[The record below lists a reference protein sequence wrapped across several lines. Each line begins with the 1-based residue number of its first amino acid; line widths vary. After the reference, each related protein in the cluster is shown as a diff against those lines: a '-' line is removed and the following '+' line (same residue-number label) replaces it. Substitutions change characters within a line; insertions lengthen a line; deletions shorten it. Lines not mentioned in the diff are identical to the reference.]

1 MQPMGPRGKNM
12 PRGAKPKIQKGTLPR
27 LLKLLLK
34 NYKWQL
40 FLVMLCIIV
49 ASVTTA
55 STGIFLKN
63 VIEII
68 GNKDYNGLINIAVLM
83 GSLYLL
89 SVIADLSRSLIMAKV
104 TQGFLHDIRLKMFSH
119 MQDLPIKYF
128 DTNNHGDIM
137 SMYTNDV
144 DALRQLVS
152 SGLLT
157 IIQTAV
163 SVIYVF
169 CTMLYYS
176 VWLTFVV
183 VLFVLL
189 LTFTV
194 KKIGGNSA
202 KFFIKQQKSLG
213 ACEGFVEE
221 AMHGQKVI
229 KVFTHEDKTCEEF
242 DKLNE
247 EHRKNVEKA
256 NGFANL
262 LGPITN
268 NLGHFLYVLL
278 ALTGT
283 FLVVLNLPSW
293 FKGLSISGEAI
304 SIAIVIAFL
313 PMGRN
318 FTRNIS
324 QVSNQINSIFMGLA
338 GAQRV
343 FSVID
348 EKPEEDNGYVTLVR
362 VFENE
367 DGSYRETD
375 SKEGIW
381 AWKHPHKAD
390 NTVTYTKL
398 MGDIRFF
405 DVDFGYNED
414 HIVLHNVSLYAEP
427 GQKVAFV
434 GATGAGKTTITNLIN
449 RFYDIADG
457 KIRYDGININKIKKA
472 DLRRSLGIV
481 LQDVT
486 LFSGTVM
493 DNIRYGRLDA
503 TDEECVEAAKL
514 ASAHEFISKLPD
526 GYNTYIKGDG
536 SNFSQGQRQLLSI
549 ARAAIKNAPAMILDE
564 ATSSIDTRTE
574 LLVEKGTF
582 ELMKGRT
589 VFVIAHRLSTV
600 QNSDVIM
607 VLDKGRIIERG
618 NHEELIK
625 QKGEYY
631 KLYMGALEL
640 D

>member
-1 MQPMGPRGKNM
+1 MPPAGPRRGGPRG
-12 PRGAKPKIQKGTLPR
+12 PRPKIQKGTLPR
-27 LLKLLLK
+27 LLKVLLK
-34 NYKWQL
+34 NYKFHLIFVL
-40 FLVMLCIIV
+40 FCILVSSI
-49 ASVTTA
+49 TTG
-55 STGIFLKN
+55 SLGIFLKN
-63 VIEII
+63 VITTIM
-68 GNKDYNGLINIAVLM
+68 NKDYSGLISLVLLM
-83 GSLYLL
+83 AGLYVL
-89 SVIADLSRSLIMAKV
+89 SILADLTRSLVMAKV
-104 TQGFLHDIRLKMFSH
+104 TQGFLHDMRVKMFSE

-128 DTNNHGDIM
+128 DTHNHGDIM
-137 SMYTNDV
+137 STYTNDV

-157 IIQTAV
+157 IVQTAI

-169 CTMLYYS
+169 STMLYYS
-176 VWLTFVV
+176 VWLTLVV
-183 VLFVLL
+183 VLFVIL

-202 KFFIKQQKSLG
+202 KFFVKQQKSLG
-213 ACEGFVEE
+213 ATEGFVEE

-229 KVFTHEDKTCEEF
+229 KVFTHEGKICEEF
-242 DKLNE
+242 DKLNN

-256 NGFANL
+256 NTFANI

-268 NLGHFLYVLL
+268 NLGHFLYVVL
-278 ALTGT
+278 ALAGT
-283 FLVVLNLPSW
+283 FLAVSNLPIWLKS
-293 FKGLSISGEAI
+293 LSFSGEAI
-304 SIAIVIAFL
+304 SIAIIIAFL

-324 QVSNQINSIFMGLA
+324 QVSNQINAIFMGLA

-343 FSVID
+343 FAIID
-348 EKPEEDNGYVTLVR
+348 EKPEEDNGFITLVKA
-362 VFENE
+362 VKNE
-367 DGSYRETD
+367 SGEFTESLDNNGV
-375 SKEGIW
+375 W
-381 AWKHPHKAD
+381 AWKRPNDDGTATFIELK
-390 NTVTYTKL
+390 
-398 MGDIRFF
+398 GDVRFKN
-405 DVDFGYNED
+405 VDFGYND
-414 HIVLHNVSLYAEP
+414 TKVVLHDITLYAKP

-449 RFYDIADG
+449 RFYDIQEG
-457 KIRYDGININKIKKA
+457 EITYDGINISEIKKA

-481 LQDVT
+481 LQDVS

-503 TDEECVEAAKL
+503 TDEECIEAAKR
-514 ASAHEFISKLPD
+514 ASAHEFITKLPN
-526 GYNTYIKGDG
+526 GYNTFIKGDG
-536 SNFSQGQRQLLSI
+536 SNFSQGQCQLLSI
-549 ARAAIKNAPAMILDE
+549 ARASIKNAPAMILDE

-618 NHEELIK
+618 NHEELIEE
-625 QKGEYY
+625 QGEYY
-631 KLYMGALEL
+631 KLYMGSLEL
-640 D
+640 E

>member
-1 MQPMGPRGKNM
+1 MPPMGKGRNQPRG
-12 PRGAKPKIQKGTLPR
+12 PKPKIQKGTLPR
-27 LLKLLLK
+27 LLKLLVK
-34 NYKWQL
+34 NYFWQL
-40 FLVMLCIIV
+40 LVVLVCIIV
-49 ASVTTA
+49 ASITTA

-63 VIEII
+63 VIGAIYA
-68 GNKDYNGLINIAVLM
+68 KDYSQLIGIATLM
-83 GSLYLL
+83 GVLYVV
-89 SVIADLSRSLIMAKV
+89 SITADLTRSLIMAKV
-104 TQGFLHDIRLKMFSH
+104 TQGFLHDMRLKMFSH
-119 MQDLPIKYF
+119 MQDLPIRYF

-137 SMYTNDV
+137 STYTNDV

-157 IIQTAV
+157 IVQTAV
-163 SVIYVF
+163 SVVYVF

-176 VWLTFVV
+176 IWLTLVV
-183 VLFVLL
+183 VLFVIL
-189 LTFTV
+189 LTVTV
-194 KKIGGNSA
+194 KTIGGNSA
-202 KFFIKQQKSLG
+202 KYFIEQQKSLG
-213 ACEGFVEE
+213 KCEGFVEE

-229 KVFTHEDKTCEEF
+229 KVFTHEEKTCKEF
-242 DKLNE
+242 DELNE
-247 EHRKNVEKA
+247 GLRHNVEQA

-262 LGPITN
+262 LGPINN

-283 FLVVLNLPSW
+283 FLVALNLPNWLKS
-293 FKGLSISGEAI
+293 FSISGEAI
-304 SIAIVIAFL
+304 SIAIIIAFL

-343 FSVID
+343 FSLID

-362 VFENE
+362 VIEGENGELVETE
-367 DGSYRETD
+367 DKS
-375 SKEGIW
+375 GIW

-398 MGDIRFF
+398 MGDVRFF
-405 DVDFGYNED
+405 DVDFGYNDD
-414 HIVLHNVSLYAEP
+414 HIVLHNVTLYAEP

-493 DNIRYGRLDA
+493 ENIRYGRLDA
-503 TDEECVEAAKL
+503 TDEECIEAAKL
-514 ASAHEFISKLPD
+514 ASADEFISKLPN
-526 GYNTYIKGDG
+526 GYNTFIKGDG

-618 NHEELIK
+618 NHEELIE

-640 D
+640 E

>member
-1 MQPMGPRGKNM
+1 MPPMGPRGRHI

-40 FLVMLCIIV
+40 LLVMLCIVV

-63 VIEII
+63 VIEVIKD
-68 GNKDYNGLINIAVLM
+68 KDYDGLIAIAVTM
-83 GSLYLL
+83 GCLYVI

-104 TQGFLHDIRLKMFSH
+104 TQGFLHDMRLKMFSH

-163 SVIYVF
+163 SVVYVF

-176 VWLTFVV
+176 VWLTLVV

-202 KFFIKQQKSLG
+202 KFFVKQQKSLG
-213 ACEGFVEE
+213 ALEGFVEE
-221 AMHGQKVI
+221 AINGQKVI
-229 KVFTHEDKTCEEF
+229 KVFTHEEKTCKEF
-242 DKLNE
+242 DKLNN

-293 FKGLSISGEAI
+293 FKGFSISGEAI

-324 QVSNQINSIFMGLA
+324 QVSNQINAIFMGLA

-348 EKPEEDNGYVTLVR
+348 EKAEEDNGYVTLVK
-362 VFENE
+362 VIENE
-367 DGSYRETD
+367 DGSYLETD
-375 SKEGIW
+375 GKEGVW

-390 NTVTYTKL
+390 KTVTYTKL

-503 TDEECVEAAKL
+503 TDEECIEAAKL
-514 ASAHEFISKLPD
+514 ASADEFISKLPN

-625 QKGEYY
+625 EKGEYY
-631 KLYMGALEL
+631 KLYMGSLEL
-640 D
+640 E

>member
-1 MQPMGPRGKNM
+1 MPPAGPRRGGPRG
-12 PRGAKPKIQKGTLPR
+12 PRPKIQKGTLPR
-27 LLKLLLK
+27 LLKVLLK
-34 NYKWQL
+34 NYKFHLIFVL
-40 FLVMLCIIV
+40 FCILVSSI
-49 ASVTTA
+49 TTG
-55 STGIFLKN
+55 SLGIFLKN
-63 VIEII
+63 VITTIM
-68 GNKDYNGLINIAVLM
+68 NKDYSGLISLVLLM
-83 GSLYLL
+83 AGLYVL
-89 SVIADLSRSLIMAKV
+89 SILADLTRSLVMAKV
-104 TQGFLHDIRLKMFSH
+104 TQGFLHDMRVKMFSE

-128 DTNNHGDIM
+128 DTHNHGDIM
-137 SMYTNDV
+137 STYTNDV

-157 IIQTAV
+157 IVQTAI

-169 CTMLYYS
+169 STMLYYS
-176 VWLTFVV
+176 VWLTLVV
-183 VLFVLL
+183 VLFVIL

-202 KFFIKQQKSLG
+202 KFFVKQQKSLG
-213 ACEGFVEE
+213 ATEGFVEE

-229 KVFTHEDKTCEEF
+229 KVFTHEGKICEEF
-242 DKLNE
+242 DKLNN

-256 NGFANL
+256 NMFANI

-268 NLGHFLYVLL
+268 NLGHFLYVVL
-278 ALTGT
+278 ALAGT
-283 FLVVLNLPSW
+283 FLAVSNLPVWLKS
-293 FKGLSISGEAI
+293 LSFSGEAI
-304 SIAIVIAFL
+304 SIAIIIAFL

-324 QVSNQINSIFMGLA
+324 QVSNQINAIFMGLA

-343 FSVID
+343 FAIID
-348 EKPEEDNGYVTLVR
+348 EKPEEDNGFITLVKA
-362 VFENE
+362 VKNE
-367 DGSYRETD
+367 SGEFTESLDNNGV
-375 SKEGIW
+375 W
-381 AWKHPHKAD
+381 AWKRPNNDGTTTFIELK
-390 NTVTYTKL
+390 
-398 MGDIRFF
+398 GDVRFKN
-405 DVDFGYNED
+405 VDFGYND
-414 HIVLHNVSLYAEP
+414 TKVVLHDITLYAKP

-449 RFYDIADG
+449 RFYDIQEG
-457 KIRYDGININKIKKA
+457 EITYDGINISEIKKA

-481 LQDVT
+481 LQDVS

-503 TDEECVEAAKL
+503 TDEECIEAAKR
-514 ASAHEFISKLPD
+514 ASAHEFITKLPN
-526 GYNTYIKGDG
+526 GYNTFIKGDG
-536 SNFSQGQRQLLSI
+536 SNFSQGQCQLLSI
-549 ARAAIKNAPAMILDE
+549 ARASIKNAPAMILDE

-618 NHEELIK
+618 NHEELIEE
-625 QKGEYY
+625 QGEYY
-631 KLYMGALEL
+631 KLYMGSLEL
-640 D
+640 E

>member
-1 MQPMGPRGKNM
+1 MPPMGPRGKG
-12 PRGAKPKIQKGTLPR
+12 PRGPKPKIDKGTLPR
-27 LLKLLLK
+27 LLKVLLK
-34 NYKWQL
+34 NYKLQL
-40 FLVMLCIIV
+40 LFVLLCIIV

-63 VIEII
+63 VITAIN
-68 GNKDYNGLINIAVLM
+68 NKDYNSLISIVIFM
-83 GSLYLL
+83 GILYVVSIL
-89 SVIADLSRSLIMAKV
+89 ADLTRSLVMAKV
-104 TQGFLHDIRLKMFSH
+104 TQGFLHDIRVNMFKE

-128 DTNNHGDIM
+128 DTHNHGDIM
-137 SMYTNDV
+137 SAYTNDV

-163 SVIYVF
+163 SIIYVF
-169 CTMLYYS
+169 CTMIYYS
-176 VWLTFVV
+176 VWLTLVV

-202 KFFIKQQKSLG
+202 KFFVKQQKTLG
-213 ACEGFVEE
+213 ACEGFIEE

-229 KVFTHEDKTCEEF
+229 KVFTHEDKICEEF
-242 DKLNE
+242 DRLNG
-247 EHRKNVEKA
+247 EHRKNVQQA
-256 NGFANL
+256 NTFANI

-268 NLGHFLYVLL
+268 NLGHFLYVALAITGTLL
-278 ALTGT
+278 A
-283 FLVVLNLPSW
+283 VSNLPIW
-293 FKGLSISGEAI
+293 FKSFSISGEAI
-304 SIAIVIAFL
+304 SIAIIIAFL

-343 FSVID
+343 FAIID
-348 EKPEEDNGYVTLVR
+348 EKPEEDNGSITLVKA
-362 VFENE
+362 VKDNGGELVE
-367 DGSYRETD
+367 SGDKGD
-375 SKEGIW
+375 IW
-381 AWKHPHKAD
+381 AWKRLNDDGTA
-390 NTVTYTKL
+390 TLIKL
-398 MGDIRFF
+398 KGDVRFKN
-405 DVDFGYNED
+405 VDFGYND
-414 HIVLHNVSLYAEP
+414 KKIVLHDITLYAKP

-434 GATGAGKTTITNLIN
+434 GATGAGKTTIINLIN
-449 RFYDIADG
+449 RFYDILEG
-457 KIRYDGININKIKKA
+457 EITYDGININDIKKA

-481 LQDVT
+481 LQDVS

-503 TDEECVEAAKL
+503 TDEECIEAAKR
-514 ASAHEFISKLPD
+514 ASAHEFISKLPN

-536 SNFSQGQRQLLSI
+536 SNFSQGQCQLLSI
-549 ARAAIKNAPAMILDE
+549 ARASIKNAPAMILDE

-618 NHEELIK
+618 NHEELIEE
-625 QKGEYY
+625 KGEYY
-631 KLYMGALEL
+631 KLYMGSLEL
-640 D
+640 E

>member
-1 MQPMGPRGKNM
+1 MPPMGPRGHQ
-12 PRGAKPKIQKGTLPR
+12 RGPKPKIDKSTLPR
-27 LLKLLLK
+27 LLKVLFK
-34 NYKWQL
+34 NYKWSL
-40 FLVMLCIIV
+40 LLVLAFIIIS
-49 ASVTTA
+49 SVTTA
-55 STGIFLKN
+55 SLGIFIKN
-63 VIEII
+63 VITAISD
-68 GNKDYNGLINIAVLM
+68 KKYDALISIVVLM
-83 GSLYLL
+83 GSLYLVSIL
-89 SVIADLSRSLIMAKV
+89 LDLFRSLIMARV
-104 TQGFLHDIRLKMFSH
+104 TQSFLHDIRVKMFSD
-119 MQDLPIKYF
+119 MQDLPIRYF
-128 DTNNHGDIM
+128 DTHNHGDIM

-152 SGLLT
+152 SGLIT
-157 IIQTAV
+157 IIQTIV
-163 SVIYVF
+163 SVVYVF
-169 CTMLYYS
+169 ATMLYYS
-176 VWLTFVV
+176 ISLTLVV
-183 VLFVLL
+183 VLFIFIF
-189 LTFTV
+189 TSTV

-202 KFFIKQQKSLG
+202 KFFIKQQKALG
-213 ACEGFVEE
+213 VCEGFIEE

-229 KVFTHEDKTCEEF
+229 KVFTHEDKTCSEF
-242 DKLNE
+242 DKLNDE
-247 EHRKNVEKA
+247 LRKNVESA
-256 NGFANL
+256 NTFANI

-268 NLGHFLYVLL
+268 NMGHFLYVIL

-283 FLVVLNLPSW
+283 FLAVANLPLW
-293 FKGLSISGEAI
+293 FKSFSISGEAI
-304 SIAIVIAFL
+304 SIAIIIAFL

-324 QVSNQINSIFMGLA
+324 QVSNQINMIFMGLA

-343 FSVID
+343 FALID
-348 EKPEEDNGYVTLVR
+348 EKPEEDNGYVTLVKAK
-362 VFENE
+362 ETQ
-367 DGSYRETD
+367 DGELVETD
-375 SKEGIW
+375 DKDGLW
-381 AWKHPHKAD
+381 AWKHPHGD
-390 NTVTYTKL
+390 GTVTYTKL
-398 MGDIRFF
+398 KGDVRFF
-405 DVDFGYNED
+405 DVDFGYTEN
-414 HIVLHNVSLYAEP
+414 HIVLHNITLYAKP

-481 LQDVT
+481 LQDVS

-503 TDEECVEAAKL
+503 TDEECIEAAKL
-514 ASAHEFISKLPD
+514 ASADDFISKLPD
-526 GYNTYIKGDG
+526 GYNTFIKGDG

-618 NHEELIK
+618 NHEELIS

-631 KLYMGALEL
+631 KLYMGSLEL
-640 D
+640 E

>member
-1 MQPMGPRGKNM
+1 MPPMGPRGGKG
-12 PRGAKPKIQKGTLPR
+12 PRGPRPKINKATLPR
-27 LLKLLLK
+27 LLKVLLK

-40 FLVMLCIIV
+40 FFVLACIMV
-49 ASVTTA
+49 ASITTA

-63 VIEII
+63 VITAIS
-68 GNKDYNGLINIAVLM
+68 NKNYQALISILVLM
-83 GSLYLL
+83 AGLY
-89 SVIADLSRSLIMAKV
+89 VISILADLSRSLVMAKV
-104 TQGFLHDIRLKMFSH
+104 TQSFLHDVRVKMFNE
-119 MQDLPIKYF
+119 MQDLPIRYF
-128 DTNNHGDIM
+128 DTHNHGDIM
-137 SMYTNDV
+137 STYTNDV
-144 DALRQLVS
+144 DSLRQLVS

-157 IIQTAV
+157 MVQTAV

-169 CTMLYYS
+169 CTMLVYS
-176 VWLTFVV
+176 VWLTLVVVGFVV
-183 VLFVLL
+183 LL
-189 LTFTV
+189 SFTM

-202 KFFIKQQKSLG
+202 KYFVKQQKSLG

-229 KVFTHEDKTCEEF
+229 KVFTHEKKICEEF
-242 DKLNE
+242 DKHNE
-247 EHRKNVEKA
+247 ELRKNVEKA
-256 NGFANL
+256 NTFANV
-262 LGPITN
+262 LGPISN
-268 NLGHFLYVLL
+268 NLGHFLYVVL
-278 ALTGT
+278 ALVGT
-283 FLVVLNLPSW
+283 FLAVANLPHWVKCVS
-293 FKGLSISGEAI
+293 LSGEAI
-304 SIAIVIAFL
+304 SIAIIIAFL

-318 FTRNIS
+318 FSRNIS

-338 GAQRV
+338 GAQRI
-343 FSVID
+343 FAIID
-348 EKPEEDNGYVTLVR
+348 EKPEEDNGFITLVKVNKNENGEFTESDNNSGLWAWKR
-362 VFENE
+362 PNE
-367 DGSYRETD
+367 DG
-375 SKEGIW
+375 
-381 AWKHPHKAD
+381 
-390 NTVTYTKL
+390 TVIFTELK
-398 MGDIRFF
+398 GDVRFNN
-405 DVDFGYNED
+405 VDFGYNESK
-414 HIVLHNVSLYAEP
+414 IVLHEITLYAKP

-449 RFYDIADG
+449 RFYDIQQG
-457 KIRYDGININKIKKA
+457 EITYDGININDIKKA

-481 LQDVT
+481 LQDVS

-503 TDEECVEAAKL
+503 TDEECIEAAKR
-514 ASAHEFISKLPD
+514 ASAHEFISKLPN

-536 SNFSQGQRQLLSI
+536 SSFSQGQCQLLSI
-549 ARAAIKNAPAMILDE
+549 ARASIKNAPAMILDE

-631 KLYMGALEL
+631 KLYMGSVELE
-640 D
+640 

>member
-1 MQPMGPRGKNM
+1 MPPMGPRGNHA
-12 PRGAKPKIQKGTLPR
+12 RGPKPKIQKGTLKR
-27 LLKLLLK
+27 LLKVLFK
-34 NYKWQL
+34 GYKWQL
-40 FLVMLCIIV
+40 SFVLLCIIV
-49 ASVTTA
+49 SSITTA
-55 STGIFLKN
+55 STGIFLKT
-63 VIEII
+63 VITAI
-68 GNKDYNGLINIAVLM
+68 GNKDYNALISLVALMAGLYII
-83 GSLYLL
+83 SIL
-89 SVIADLSRSLIMAKV
+89 SDLFRSLIMARV
-104 TQGFLHDIRLKMFSH
+104 TQGFLHDTRVKMFKD

-128 DTNNHGDIM
+128 DTHNHGDIM

-163 SVIYVF
+163 SVVYVF
-169 CTMLYYS
+169 ATMLYYS
-176 VWLTFVV
+176 ISLTFVV
-183 VLFVLL
+183 VVFVII
-189 LTFTV
+189 FSITV
-194 KKIGGNSA
+194 KKIAGNSA
-202 KFFIKQQKSLG
+202 KFFVKQQKSLG
-213 ACEGFVEE
+213 ACEGFIEE

-229 KVFTHEDKTCEEF
+229 KVFTHEEKTCSEF
-242 DKLNE
+242 DKLNNE
-247 EHRKNVEKA
+247 LRKNVESA
-256 NGFANL
+256 NTFANI

-268 NLGHFLYVLL
+268 NLGHFLYVIL
-278 ALTGT
+278 ALAGT
-283 FLVVLNLPSW
+283 FLAVSNLPIW
-293 FKGLSISGEAI
+293 FKSLSISGEVI
-304 SIAIVIAFL
+304 SIAIIIAFL

-324 QVSNQINSIFMGLA
+324 QVSNQINMIFMGLA

-343 FSVID
+343 FALID
-348 EKPEEDNGYVTLVR
+348 EKPEEDNGYVTLVKAKELNNGELIETN
-362 VFENE
+362 EN
-367 DGSYRETD
+367 DGL
-375 SKEGIW
+375 W
-381 AWKHPHKAD
+381 AWKHPHSD
-390 NTVTYTKL
+390 GSVSYVKL
-398 MGDIRFF
+398 QGDIRFY
-405 DVDFGYNED
+405 DVDFGYREN
-414 HIVLHNVSLYAEP
+414 HAILHNITLYAEP

-449 RFYDIADG
+449 RFYDIQDG

-481 LQDVT
+481 LQDVS

-503 TDEECVEAAKL
+503 TDEECIEAAKR
-514 ASAHEFISKLPD
+514 ASAHEFITKLPN
-526 GYNTYIKGDG
+526 GYHTYIKGDG

-549 ARAAIKNAPAMILDE
+549 ARASIKNAPAMILDE

-618 NHEELIK
+618 NHQELIE

-631 KLYMGALEL
+631 KLYMGSIELE
-640 D
+640 